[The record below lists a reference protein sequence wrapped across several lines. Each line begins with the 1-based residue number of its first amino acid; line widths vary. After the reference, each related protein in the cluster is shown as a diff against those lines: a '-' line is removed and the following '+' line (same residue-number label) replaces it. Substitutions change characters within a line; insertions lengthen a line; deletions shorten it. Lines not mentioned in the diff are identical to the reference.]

1 MTGRDGTMERQQEIE
16 ERSRDL
22 IRKADKKERVE
33 LDFLDVKYVISVVN
47 TGLLLCLTVGAVISL
62 EYEDFRDMQPATP
75 EQLQSIIHDAPCAGE
90 AFRMALQTN
99 TVTSSATLTFGDAKK
114 MASECKD
121 KEEIK
126 AVREKQ
132 LNALND
138 MSK

>member
-1 MTGRDGTMERQQEIE
+1 MERQQEI
-16 ERSRDL
+16 DQQFGFL
-22 IRKADKKERVE
+22 IV
-33 LDFLDVKYVISVVN
+33 
-47 TGLLLCLTVGAVISL
+47 LLLIVLTGYFFVQ
-62 EYEDFRDMQPATP
+62 YEDSRDMQPATP

-99 TVTSSATLTFGDAKK
+99 NVTSSATLTFGDAKK

>member
-1 MTGRDGTMERQQEIE
+1 MTG
-16 ERSRDL
+16 
-22 IRKADKKERVE
+22 KEVAM
-33 LDFLDVKYVISVVN
+33 DNGFFWFLLFLASAGYFFVQ
-47 TGLLLCLTVGAVISL
+47 
-62 EYEDFRDMQPATP
+62 YEDFRDMQPATP

-114 MASECKD
+114 MASECKY

-126 AVREKQ
+126 AVREKK
-132 LNALND
+132 LNALNA

>member
-1 MTGRDGTMERQQEIE
+1 MERQQEIE

-22 IRKADKKERVE
+22 IRKVDEKERQE
-33 LDFLDVKYVISVVN
+33 LKRFD
-47 TGLLLCLTVGAVISL
+47 LLYGIFWVLLFFCFSWMFFFVQ
-62 EYEDFRDMQPATP
+62 YEDFRDMQPATP

-99 TVTSSATLTFGDAKK
+99 NVTSSATLTFGDAKK

-121 KEEIK
+121 KKEIK

>member
-1 MTGRDGTMERQQEIE
+1 MERQQEIE

>member
-1 MTGRDGTMERQQEIE
+1 MERQQEIE

-22 IRKADKKERVE
+22 IIKADEKERQE
-33 LDFLDVKYVISVVN
+33 LKRFDLPYGIFLI
-47 TGLLLCLTVGAVISL
+47 LLFFLVSWIFFLCSMKI
-62 EYEDFRDMQPATP
+62 FRDMQPATP